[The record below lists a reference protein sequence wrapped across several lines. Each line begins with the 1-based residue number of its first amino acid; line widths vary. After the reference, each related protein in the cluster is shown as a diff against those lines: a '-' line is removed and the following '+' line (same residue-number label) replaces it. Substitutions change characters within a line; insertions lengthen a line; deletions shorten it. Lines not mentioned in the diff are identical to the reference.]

1 MENWWENSSE
11 ALQPEVEDQKWWL
24 NSSATLAEEVPEG
37 VGVEP
42 AWWLNSSQPAGEGQP
57 AVVQEEPALPTSGYT
72 PSELLEPE
80 RLAIIDRTL
89 KSYYGT
95 DSIDGYEPQERVDQ
109 FVNTFRYLGAG
120 NTVKTVG
127 FVDHILSTDQQ
138 GREALLAGYELF
150 DGLSGSW
157 KDYTFQENFDR
168 VRDYVVG
175 AVVDPVNVVA
185 PLVGKAVAQTGTTA
199 ASRLAL
205 EAARREASRLAAQGA
220 SEAVQLAAAN
230 RIKGVTLKQI
240 ANQTGRRSAY
250 KEVMGAA
257 AFDTAVAAGTDIA
270 YQHGLIQIGAQED
283 QDRFQ
288 TGLAALGGI
297 VGGGIAAAGVAV
309 RGSSRLGMANVDIAD
324 LNVTNKKNLEG
335 ALSAL
340 ADSLDALPENQFK
353 EVFGKKVARGKELEA
368 LDTEFWGRLILGD
381 DTLQF
386 KGLAQIM
393 YDKGFR
399 YLGKRQEGDNI
410 TNWLAD
416 AMKNSPEPDVLR
428 FVDSFQKKTGI
439 KLKGMET
446 PTINVLADNM
456 SKKMSQS
463 GWLLNR
469 MSQVSKMMR
478 FKNAKEVTIEDA
490 AAYLFGD
497 VLGAS
502 LKRNVGDEIYH
513 PKFGAGKI
521 TKVGDDGKVTAK
533 FKSGTKSVKD
543 SSLTEP
549 PGRLGAA
556 FGQVGS
562 FVDWAQSSYI
572 RLLVTHPGT
581 SALNIAGW
589 TTKSIGQS
597 ASDLLRS
604 TAIYGTT
611 STYKALT
618 GRGGEAYKD
627 WGKLTGAYKANLR
640 KITNLIDPDTTAR
653 AFDSLVDRNPELF
666 KDLVGV
672 LPGGVVRPAATVLGK
687 ADAEKPLYEQAGEK
701 GIDTLQY
708 LGLVK
713 AQDVFTKSQEM
724 MYNLDINLRE
734 SFGVG
739 YRQLMSR
746 PNASVIFNSKEF
758 NDAQTKAIGTTL
770 DNILSKSYARHDNKA
785 IARVAGFIEDFR
797 SLPIIGATI
806 PFGRFFNNVI
816 ATVSEYSGANIPLK
830 ALGVSA
836 QKQDWSETIAK
847 PVVGWVAA
855 VSILDKEIELLERG
869 IAWDESV
876 DESTGQRFSER
887 YDAPAIG
894 TKALARWLA
903 YKTTTGEVPEDFLK
917 DASSAV
923 VGQLTRQL
931 SDTGDAFLE
940 SVSSVLQGDYDDA
953 ATSLASSIASLG
965 GTLGSG
971 VTRFAEPVNAIVAL
985 GDTPQEYMAV
995 DVKTGNPGFAKAF
1008 RYIDQL
1014 VGGAGMGDTLA
1025 ATSPTAEFVGRT
1037 PSRIVGQRP
1046 QAPTNAITRVFAMVG
1061 RPQWDADLFA
1071 DDPVAQN
1078 IVTREFQP
1086 IVNSLAQSRL
1096 LNNRLF
1102 MEGDLKL
1109 KQDML
1114 SDVLK
1119 SARELTHRSLMA
1131 STNPDN
1137 PRLSALFK
1145 LTQQMSVQRLEGYM
1159 QDIGLDA
1166 ESIHE
1171 LTTRELEILKYYVD
1185 NDETLRR
1192 EDALRTMRNR

>member
-1 MENWWENSSE
+1 MEEELPSWASPVSNEPTPTASGLPSWAKPVTEPTAETGLPSW
-11 ALQPEVEDQKWWL
+11 AKPAQTTVVE
-24 NSSATLAEEVPEG
+24 EE
-37 VGVEP
+37 
-42 AWWLNSSQPAGEGQP
+42 
-57 AVVQEEPALPTSGYT
+57 EERTLPTSGYA

-138 GREALLAGYELF
+138 GRQALLEGYELF

-175 AVVDPVNVVA
+175 AVVDPVNIVA

-220 SEAVQLAAAN
+220 SDAVQLAAAN
-230 RIKGVTLKQI
+230 VIKGKTLKEI
-240 ANQTGRRSAY
+240 AAKTGKRSAY
-250 KEVMGAA
+250 KEVMGAM
-257 AFDTAVAAGTDIA
+257 AFDTAVAAGTDVA
-270 YQHGLIQIGAQED
+270 YQHGLIQIGAKEE

-309 RGSSRLGMANVDIAD
+309 KGSSQLGMANVDIPD
-324 LNVTNKKNLEG
+324 FKVTNKDDLTG

-340 ADSLDALPENQFK
+340 ADSLDAIPDNQFK
-353 EVFGKKVARGKELEA
+353 EVFAKKVGRGKELEA

-381 DTLQF
+381 DELEF

-399 YLGKRQEGDNI
+399 YLGKRETGDNI
-410 TNWLAD
+410 TNWLSD
-416 AMKNSPEPDVLR
+416 AMKNSPEPDILR

-446 PTINVLADNM
+446 PSIDLLADNM

-469 MSQVSKMMR
+469 MSQVSKMMK
-478 FKNAKEVTIEDA
+478 FKNAKEVTMEDA

-497 VLGAS
+497 IMGTS

-513 PKFGAGKI
+513 PKFGVGKI
-521 TKVGDDGKVTAK
+521 TKLDEGKVSAT
-533 FKSGTKSVKD
+533 FKSGTKSVREG
-543 SSLTEP
+543 SLTEP

-556 FGQVGS
+556 FGKVGS

-589 TTKSIGQS
+589 STKSVGQS

-611 STYKALT
+611 GTYKALT
-618 GRGGEAYKD
+618 GRTAEASKD
-627 WGKLTGAYKANLR
+627 WGKLLGAYKANLR
-640 KITNLIDPDTTAR
+640 KISNLIDPDTTAR
-653 AFDSLVDRNPELF
+653 AFDSLVDRNPEIF

-672 LPGGVVRPAATVLGK
+672 LPGGIVRPTAAVLGK
-687 ADAEKPLYEQAGEK
+687 ADPEKPAYQQVGE
-701 GIDTLQY
+701 GAIEGLQY
-708 LGLVK
+708 IGLVK
-713 AQDVFTKSQEM
+713 AQDVFTKSQEV

-734 SFGVG
+734 TFGMG
-739 YRQLMSR
+739 YRELMSR
-746 PNASVIFNSKEF
+746 PDASVIFNSKQF
-758 NDAQTKAIGTTL
+758 NEAQTKAVGTTL

-797 SLPIIGATI
+797 TLPVIGATI

-816 ATVSEYSGANIPLK
+816 ATISEYSGANIPLK
-830 ALGVSA
+830 ALGVAA

-855 VSILDKEIELLERG
+855 VSILDKEIDLLERG
-869 IAWDESV
+869 IAWDESI
-876 DESTGQRFSER
+876 DENTGQRFSER

-903 YKTTTGEVPEDFLK
+903 YKSTTGEVPEDFLK
-917 DASSAV
+917 DASAAV

-931 SDTGDAFLE
+931 SSTGDAFLE

-953 ATSLASSIASLG
+953 AVGLASSIGSLG

-971 VTRFAEPVNAIVAL
+971 LTRFAEPINAIVAL

-1014 VGGAGMGDTLA
+1014 IGGAGMGDTLG

-1037 PSRIVGQRP
+1037 PARIAGQRP
-1046 QAPTNAITRVFAMVG
+1046 QAPTNSITRVFAMVG

-1071 DDPVAQN
+1071 DDPIAQN

-1086 IVNSLAQSRL
+1086 IVNSLAQTRL
-1096 LNNRLF
+1096 LNNKLF
-1102 MEGDLKL
+1102 MDGDMKM
-1109 KQDML
+1109 KQSML

-1119 SARELTHRSLMA
+1119 TARELTHRGLQS

-1145 LTQQMSVQRLEGYM
+1145 LTQQTRVQDLEKYM
-1159 QDIGLDA
+1159 ADIGLEA

-1171 LTTRELEILKYYVD
+1171 LTTRELEILKFYVD
-1185 NDETLRR
+1185 NDDDLRR
-1192 EDALRTMRNR
+1192 ESALREMRNRQ